1 MFSLIYHYFDSFGI
15 IVTFASNLMKYSI
28 LTMQLNVADHIINDS
43 FFDYIS
49 KNIDCNDTSRLILKR
64 ENVDFDKKFAVLQ
77 IECRNKT
84 KNKLPEIL
92 KFEKYLFPKSISAEQ
107 CTPEQVAKFHGELFA
122 GCHHV
127 LDMTMGLGVDS
138 FYIAQNANT
147 VTSLEIDRE
156 IAEIGKFNF
165 SHMAHNITVINADSV
180 DFISNCS
187 EFFSSIFIDP
197 ARRDANNKRMF
208 GFADCMPNV
217 IDLLPHIKRC
227 TNRLII
233 KASPMLDISKSILE
247 LQFVTDI
254 WILGIKN
261 SCKELLFSLDFSQNA
276 EIKAVNIHA
285 INFDSIIRRTD
296 FQHLST
302 PDSPDNHFATP
313 SEGNILFEPNACIM
327 KSGRTSQLLS
337 LYPSLEKIDVSSH
350 LFLVS
355 DANQLSQLP
364 GRCFTIDKVIP
375 FKDKE
380 LKQLRVYKELNV
392 ATRNFKLTAEQLKS
406 RLRVKDGGNNYLFGT
421 TLHNGDMVL
430 LLCAKATK

>member
-1 MFSLIYHYFDSFGI
+1 
-15 IVTFASNLMKYSI
+15 
-28 LTMQLNVADHIINDS
+28 
-43 FFDYIS
+43 
-49 KNIDCNDTSRLILKR
+49 
-64 ENVDFDKKFAVLQ
+64 
-77 IECRNKT
+77 
-84 KNKLPEIL
+84 
-92 KFEKYLFPKSISAEQ
+92 
-107 CTPEQVAKFHGELFA
+107 
-122 GCHHV
+122 
-127 LDMTMGLGVDS
+127 
-138 FYIAQNANT
+138 
-147 VTSLEIDRE
+147 
-156 IAEIGKFNF
+156 
-165 SHMAHNITVINADSV
+165 
-180 DFISNCS
+180 
-187 EFFSSIFIDP
+187 
-197 ARRDANNKRMF
+197 
-208 GFADCMPNV
+208 MPNV

-285 INFDSIIRRTD
+285 INFDSIIQRTD
-296 FQHLST
+296 FQYLST
-302 PDSPDNHFATP
+302 LNSPDSHFAIP
-313 SEGNILFEPNACIM
+313 AEGNILFEPNACIM

>member
-1 MFSLIYHYFDSFGI
+1 MLQ
-15 IVTFASNLMKYSI
+15 IVANHTIS
-28 LTMQLNVADHIINDS
+28 DS
-43 FFDYIS
+43 FFEYIR

-64 ENVDFDKKFAVLQ
+64 EDVDFDKKFAVLQ

-84 KNKLPEIL
+84 KTKLPEIL

-122 GCHHV
+122 DCDTV

-138 FYIAQNANT
+138 FYIAQNAKN

-165 SHMAHNITVINADSV
+165 SHIALNVTVINADSIEY
-180 DFISNCS
+180 ISQCS
-187 EFFSSIFIDP
+187 DFFSAIFIDP

-233 KASPMLDISKSILE
+233 KASPMLDISKSVLE
-247 LQFVTDI
+247 LKYVTDI

-261 SCKELLFSLDFSQNA
+261 SCKELLFSLNFLKSADNQ
-276 EIKAVNIHA
+276 AVDIHT
-285 INFDSIIRRTD
+285 INFDNITQRAD
-296 FQHLST
+296 FQHICQE
-302 PDSPDNHFATP
+302 NAQHFEFAVP

-337 LYPSLEKIDVSSH
+337 LYPSLVKIDVSSH
-350 LFLVS
+350 LFIVP
-355 DANQLSQLP
+355 DAKQAEELP
-364 GRCFTIDKVIP
+364 GRCFIIEKVIP

-380 LKQLRVYKELNV
+380 LKQLHEYKELNV
-392 ATRNFKLTAEQLKS
+392 TTRNFKLTAEQLKS
-406 RLRVKDGGNNYLFGT
+406 RLRVKDGGNKYLFGT
-421 TLHNGDMVL
+421 TLHNGNMVL
-430 LLCAKATK
+430 LLCTKATN